1 MRRIKAAL
9 GIILQWPTQV
19 TLDTLILPFPMFP
32 PTRAHSESTNPFD
45 CLGNSR
51 SLTGEGIVPVRLGTL
66 KIHAVLCP
74 PPLYA
79 GDLVML

>member
-9 GIILQWPTQV
+9 AIILQWPTQV
-19 TLDTLILPFPMFP
+19 TLDTSKLPLLIFP
-32 PTRAHSESTNPFD
+32 PTKAHSESTNPFD
-45 CLGNSR
+45 CLGNSH
-51 SLTGEGIVPVRLGTL
+51 SLTGEGTVPVRLGTL
-66 KIHAVLCP
+66 KINAVLCP